1 MSASTAEMKKRYGF
15 IYVDRH
21 NDGTGTLE
29 RHRKQSFHW
38 YTGVIHTNG
47 ATLHSTRTDHPT
59 PAQ

>member
-1 MSASTAEMKKRYGF
+1 MKKRYGF